1 MLRPFSLLRRSTG
14 IAIAILLVMLVA
26 ASVAQ
31 ANFDTIRAT
40 AGMPFSGV
48 VDSGPSCDPPVTATI
63 HWGDGASS
71 AGTFDASSDT
81 ISGTHTY
88 GAAGTFTGTIDL
100 TGSSTNGCPSQDTF
114 TANVAPA
121 PMFTECPPVG
131 ADSGCQFLITVSNNG
146 NVVQQDPNQGP
157 YENAED
163 ALIGVVNNSSAPIS
177 HMPLS
182 VPGSD
187 LFNFEGDGLCNPS
200 GAGPA
205 APGCVDPG
213 GGTCGAGG
221 TSAICSFPRP
231 AGQPANYTEPGA
243 PTGNTQNGYEG
254 PTTWFSNLKAD
265 TSGGQ
270 VNFSPALQPG
280 QSTYFSLEEPPTS
293 TTIGVGSSPSG
304 VVSSPPKVGTS
315 TASFAGT
322 VNPEG
327 LSTTAFFQYGL
338 DLRYIKLHA
347 SGPNYDHQ
355 TPARLVGSDF
365 NDHLFASQVSGLV
378 PNAIYHVRL
387 VAQNPDGTTFGPDV
401 VFKTDKDGN
410 PGPPTVGKTFNVS
423 ATGLVLIKLHGVF
436 VPLTELRQIPNGT
449 IINALHGTLTLI
461 TAGGT
466 QHATLS
472 TDAKHKK
479 KSKKVKTQ
487 TGKFGGAVF
496 KVTQARSGLATI
508 TLVSN
513 AFKGAPSFA
522 SCKTKKGKAVSAAVS
537 SKTLQLLHSSAHGK
551 FRTKGRY
558 AAATVRGTIWTI
570 ADRCDGT
577 LTHAIKD
584 TVTVS
589 DFVRHKTITL
599 RAGHSYLALA
609 KPKKHK

>member
-1 MLRPFSLLRRSTG
+1 MHRPFSLVRRSTG
-14 IAIAILLVMLVA
+14 VVVAVALVMLFGA
-26 ASVAQ
+26 AAAQ
-31 ANFDTIRAT
+31 ADTIT
-40 AGMPFSGV
+40 AVAGQQFSGV
-48 VDSGPSCDPPVTATI
+48 VDSTPSCTDPTSVMI
-63 HWGDGASS
+63 DWGDTQQSPGTLNASGA
-71 AGTFDASSDT
+71 
-81 ISGTHTY
+81 SGTHTY
-88 GAAGTFTGTIDL
+88 AAKGSFSITIHLVNASDPNC
-100 TGSSTNGCPSQDTF
+100 SDDFS
-114 TANVAPA
+114 TANVLP
-121 PMFTECPPVG
+121 PVMFPQCPPVG
-131 ADSGCQFLITVSNNG
+131 VNSGCQFLISVTNNG
-146 NVVQQDPNQGP
+146 NLVSADPNQGP
-157 YENAED
+157 YENSD
-163 ALIGVVNNSSAPIS
+163 DSLIGVVNNSSSAIS

-187 LFNFEGDGLCNPS
+187 LFGFEGDGICNP
-200 GAGPA
+200 GGGPA
-205 APGCVDPG
+205 APGCADPG
-213 GGTCGAGG
+213 GGTCGSGG
-221 TSAICSFPRP
+221 TSGICSFPRP

-254 PTTWFSNLKAD
+254 PTTWYSNVSVD
-265 TSGGQ
+265 TSAGT

-293 TTIGVGSSPSG
+293 STIGVGSSPTPG
-304 VVSSPPKVGTS
+304 VGSPPKVGTS
-315 TASFAGT
+315 TASFSGT

-327 LSTTAFFQYGL
+327 LPTTAFFQYGL
-338 DLRYIKLHA
+338 DLRYTKLHA

-355 TPARLVGSDF
+355 TPARVLGSDF
-365 NDHLFASQVSGLV
+365 NDHSFTAQVSGLV

-387 VAQNPDGTTFGPDV
+387 VAKNGDGTTFGPDV
-401 VFKTDKDGN
+401 VFKTDKDGV
-410 PGPPTVGKTFNVS
+410 PGPPIAGKSFNVS

-449 IINALHGTLTLI
+449 VINALHGTLTLI

-466 QHATLS
+466 QHSALS
-472 TDAKHKK
+472 TDAKKKK
-479 KSKKVKTQ
+479 KSKVKTQ

-496 KVTQARSGLATI
+496 KVTQTRSGLATI
-508 TLVSN
+508 SLVSN

-522 SCKTKKGKAVSAAVS
+522 SCKTKKGKAVGAAVS

-551 FRTKGRY
+551 FRTKGKY

-584 TVTVS
+584 TVTVN
-589 DFVRHKTITL
+589 DFVRHKTIIL

>member
-1 MLRPFSLLRRSTG
+1 MLIG
-14 IAIAILLVMLVA
+14 A
-26 ASVAQ
+26 AAAQ
-31 ANFDTIRAT
+31 ADSINT
-40 AGMPFSGV
+40 AAGIQFSGV
-48 VDSGPSCDPPVTATI
+48 VDSFPSCTPTSATI
-63 HWGDGASS
+63 DWKDGTPTS
-71 AGTFDASSDT
+71 AGTINPASGA

-88 GAAGTFTGTIDL
+88 TVANTYPGTITLSGPNCVTSGPPITD
-100 TGSSTNGCPSQDTF
+100 NF
-114 TANVAPA
+114 TATVAPA
-121 PMFTECPPVG
+121 PMFTQCPPVG
-131 ADSGCQFLITVSNNG
+131 ADFGCQFLITVSDSG
-146 NVVQQDPNQGP
+146 SVVSGDANQPP
-157 YENAED
+157 YENSD
-163 ALIGVVNNSSAPIS
+163 DSLIGVVNNSSKPIS
-177 HMPLS
+177 HIPLS

-187 LFNFEGDGLCNPS
+187 LFNFEGDGICNP
-200 GAGPA
+200 GVGPA
-205 APGCVDPG
+205 APGCIDPA

-221 TSAICSFPRP
+221 SFICSFPKP
-231 AGQPANYTEPGA
+231 AGQPAGYTEPGA

-254 PTTWFSNLKAD
+254 PTTWYSNVSATD
-265 TSGGQ
+265 TSKGV

-293 TTIGVGSSPSG
+293 TTIGVGSSPTPG
-304 VVSSPPKVGTS
+304 VGSPPKVGTS
-315 TASFAGT
+315 TASFSGT

-338 DLRYIKLHA
+338 DLRYTKLHA

-355 TPARLVGSDF
+355 TPARVVGSDF
-365 NDHLFASQVSGLV
+365 NDHSFTAQVSGLV

-387 VAQNPDGTTFGPDV
+387 VAKNGDGTTFGPDV
-401 VFKTDKDGN
+401 VFKTDKDGV
-410 PGPPTVGKTFNVS
+410 PGPPIAGKSFNVS

-472 TDAKHKK
+472 TNAKGKK

-551 FRTKGRY
+551 FRTKGKY

-584 TVTVS
+584 TVAVS
-589 DFVRHKTITL
+589 DFVRHKTIIL
-599 RAGHSYLALA
+599 RPGHSYLAKA
-609 KPKKHK
+609 KK

>member
-1 MLRPFSLLRRSTG
+1 MLRPFTLLRRST
-14 IAIAILLVMLVA
+14 AIATAIVLVMLVGA
-26 ASVAQ
+26 AAAQ
-31 ANFDTIRAT
+31 ADSINAAAT
-40 AGMPFSGV
+40 VPFSGA
-48 VDSGPSCDPPVTATI
+48 VDSFPSCNAGAAQI
-63 HWGDGASS
+63 NWGDGA
-71 AGTFDASSDT
+71 ASP
-81 ISGTHTY
+81 
-88 GAAGTFTGTIDL
+88 GTIDPTTFAVSGAHTYATPTPAGQPLSGTITL
-100 TGSSTNGCPSQDTF
+100 TGGNCSPSTVNQDSLSAT
-114 TANVAPA
+114 VAPA
-121 PMFTECPPVG
+121 PQFKQCPPVG
-131 ADSGCQFLITVSNNG
+131 VDFGCQFLITVSDSG
-146 NVVQQDPNQGP
+146 TLVQGDANQPP
-157 YENAED
+157 YENSD
-163 ALIGVVNNSSAPIS
+163 DSLIGVVNNSSKPIS

-187 LFNFEGDGLCNPS
+187 LFNFEGDGICNP
-200 GAGPA
+200 GTGPA

-213 GGTCGAGG
+213 GATCGAGG
-221 TSAICSFPRP
+221 TSFICSFPKP
-231 AGQPANYTEPGA
+231 AGQPPGYTEPGA

-254 PTTWFSNLKAD
+254 PTTWYSNVSATD
-265 TSGGQ
+265 TSKGV

-293 TTIGVGSSPSG
+293 TTIGVGSSPTGG
-304 VVSSPPKVGTS
+304 VVSPPKVGTS
-315 TASFAGT
+315 TASFSGT

-327 LSTTAFFQYGL
+327 LQTTAFFQYGL
-338 DLRYIKLHA
+338 DLRYVRPGA

-355 TPARLVGSDF
+355 TTPRLVGSDF
-365 NDHLFASQVSGLV
+365 NDHLFTAQVSALV
-378 PNAIYHVRL
+378 PNAIYHARL
-387 VAQNPDGTTFGPDV
+387 VARNGDGATFGPDV
-401 VFKTDKDGN
+401 VFKTDKNGA

-472 TDAKHKK
+472 TDAKKKK

-496 KVTQARSGLATI
+496 KVTQARSGLATV

-522 SCKTKKGKAVSAAVS
+522 SCKTKKGKAVIAAVS

-551 FRTKGRY
+551 FRTKGKY

-589 DFVRHKTITL
+589 DFVRHKTIIL
-599 RAGHSYLALA
+599 RAGHSYLA
-609 KPKKHK
+609 KKK

>member
-1 MLRPFSLLRRSTG
+1 
-14 IAIAILLVMLVA
+14 MLVGVA
-26 ASVAQ
+26 AARRTRS
-31 ANFDTIRAT
+31 RPT
-40 AGMPFSGV
+40 AVPFSGV
-48 VDSGPSCDPPVTATI
+48 VDSAPRTCNRGVPTQID
-63 HWGDGASS
+63 WGDGTPPSTWAI
-71 AGTFDASSDT
+71 DPSDVRACR
-81 ISGTHTY
+81 GTHTY
-88 GAAGTFTGTIDL
+88 AT
-100 TGSSTNGCPSQDTF
+100 PSKGRLC
-114 TANVAPA
+114 TARSRCGGNAPEHAQPTPSRRPLPPA
-121 PMFTECPPVG
+121 PQFTQCPPVG
-131 ADSGCQFLITVSNNG
+131 VNSGCQFLITVTNNG
-146 NVVQQDPNQGP
+146 NVVSGDPNQGP
-157 YENAED
+157 YENSD
-163 ALIGVVNNSSAPIS
+163 DSLIGVVNNSSSPIS

-182 VPGSD
+182 VPGSV
-187 LFNFEGDGLCNPS
+187 LFGFEGDGICNP

-213 GGTCGAGG
+213 GGTCGSGG
-221 TSAICSFPRP
+221 TSFICSFPRP

-254 PTTWFSNLKAD
+254 PTTWYSNVSVD
-265 TSGGQ
+265 TSRGT

-293 TTIGVGSSPSG
+293 TTIGVGSSPTPG
-304 VVSSPPKVGTS
+304 VGSPPKVGTS
-315 TASFAGT
+315 TASFSGT

-338 DLRYIKLHA
+338 DLRYTKLHA

-355 TPARLVGSDF
+355 TPARVVGSDF
-365 NDHLFASQVSGLV
+365 NDHSFTAQVSGLV

-387 VAQNPDGTTFGPDV
+387 VAKNGDGTTFGPDV
-401 VFKTDKDGN
+401 VFKTDKDGV
-410 PGPPTVGKTFNVS
+410 PGPPIAGKSFNVS

-472 TDAKHKK
+472 TNAKKK

-496 KVTQARSGLATI
+496 KVTQSRSGLATI
-508 TLVSN
+508 SLVSN

-522 SCKTKKGKAVSAAVS
+522 SCKAKKGKAVGAAVS

-551 FRTKGRY
+551 FRTKGKY

-589 DFVRHKTITL
+589 DFVRHKTIIL
-599 RAGHSYLALA
+599 RPGHSYLAKA
-609 KPKKHK
+609 KK

>member
-1 MLRPFSLLRRSTG
+1 MHRPFSLLRRSTG
-14 IAIAILLVMLVA
+14 TVAAVALVMLIGA
-26 ASVAQ
+26 AVAQ
-31 ANFDTIRAT
+31 ADSINAA
-40 AGMPFSGV
+40 AGVPFSGV
-48 VDSGPSCDPPVTATI
+48 VDSFPICNATGAQI
-63 HWGDGASS
+63 NWGDGTSS
-71 AGTFDASSDT
+71 AGSINPTSFA

-88 GAAGTFTGTIDL
+88 GAPSPAGQPFPGMITL
-100 TGSSTNGCPSQDTF
+100 TGGSCNPSAVNQDTLSA
-114 TANVAPA
+114 TVGPA
-121 PMFTECPPVG
+121 PLFTQCPPVG
-131 ADSGCQFLITVSNNG
+131 ADFGCQFLITVSNSG
-146 NVVQQDPNQGP
+146 NTVQSDPNQGP

-163 ALIGVVNNSSAPIS
+163 SLIGVVNNSSKPIS
-177 HMPLS
+177 HIPLS

-187 LFNFEGDGLCNPS
+187 LFNFEGDGICNP
-200 GAGPA
+200 GVGPA

-221 TSAICSFPRP
+221 TSFICSFPKP
-231 AGQPANYTEPGA
+231 PGQPAGYTEPGA

-254 PTTWFSNLKAD
+254 PTTWYSNVSATD
-265 TSGGQ
+265 TSKGV

-293 TTIGVGSSPSG
+293 TTIGVGSSPTG
-304 VVSSPPKVGTS
+304 GATSPPKVGTS
-315 TASFAGT
+315 TATFSGT
-322 VNPEG
+322 INPEG
-327 LSTTAFFQYGL
+327 LATTAFFQYGL
-338 DLRYIKLHA
+338 DLRYVKLHA

-355 TPARLVGSDF
+355 TPPQLVGSDF
-365 NDHLFASQVSGLV
+365 NDHLFTAQVKGLV

-387 VAQNPDGTTFGPDV
+387 VAKNGDGTTFGPDV
-401 VFKTDKDGN
+401 VFKTDKDGA
-410 PGPPTVGKTFNVS
+410 PGPPIAGKSFNVS

-449 IINALHGTLTLI
+449 VINALHGTLTLI

-466 QHATLS
+466 QHSTLS
-472 TDAKHKK
+472 TDAKKKK
-479 KSKKVKTQ
+479 KSKVKTQ

-508 TLVSN
+508 SLVSN

-522 SCKTKKGKAVSAAVS
+522 SCKAKKGKAVGAAVS

-551 FRTKGRY
+551 FRTKGKY

-584 TVTVS
+584 SVTVS
-589 DFVRHKTITL
+589 DFVRHKTIIL
-599 RAGHSYLALA
+599 RPGHSYLAKA
-609 KPKKHK
+609 KK

>member
-1 MLRPFSLLRRSTG
+1 MGVRGMHRPFSLLRRSTG
-14 IAIAILLVMLVA
+14 MAIAIVLVMLVGA
-26 ASVAQ
+26 AAAQ
-31 ANFDTIRAT
+31 ADTIT
-40 AGMPFSGV
+40 AIAGQQFSGV
-48 VDSGPSCDPPVTATI
+48 VDSTPSCTNPTSDMI
-63 HWGDGASS
+63 DWGDNTPQSTGTLSAS
-71 AGTFDASSDT
+71 GV
-81 ISGTHTY
+81 SGTHTY
-88 GAAGTFTGTIDL
+88 ATKGTFSITIHL
-100 TGSSTNGCPSQDTF
+100 ANPSGGNCFDDF
-114 TANVAPA
+114 STANVLP
-121 PMFTECPPVG
+121 PVVFSQCPPVG
-131 ADSGCQFLITVSNNG
+131 ADSGCQFLITVSNSG
-146 NVVQQDPNQGP
+146 NTVQSDPNQGP

-163 ALIGVVNNSSAPIS
+163 SLIGVVNTSSKPIS
-177 HMPLS
+177 HIPLS

-187 LFNFEGDGLCNPS
+187 LFNFEGDGICNP
-200 GAGPA
+200 GVGPA

-221 TSAICSFPRP
+221 TSFVCSFPKP
-231 AGQPANYTEPGA
+231 PGQPAGYTEPGA

-254 PTTWFSNLKAD
+254 PTTWYSNVSATD
-265 TSGGQ
+265 TSKGV

-293 TTIGVGSSPSG
+293 TTIGVGSSPTG
-304 VVSSPPKVGTS
+304 GTVSPPKVGTS
-315 TASFAGT
+315 SASFSGT

-338 DLRYIKLHA
+338 DLRYTKLHA

-355 TPARLVGSDF
+355 TPARVVGSDF
-365 NDHLFASQVSGLV
+365 NDHSFTAQVSGLV

-387 VAQNPDGTTFGPDV
+387 VAKNGDGTTFGPDV
-401 VFKTDKDGN
+401 VFKTDKDGV
-410 PGPPTVGKTFNVS
+410 PGPPIAGKSFNVS

-466 QHATLS
+466 QHSTLS
-472 TDAKHKK
+472 TDAKKKK
-479 KSKKVKTQ
+479 KSKVKTQ

-508 TLVSN
+508 SLVSN

-522 SCKTKKGKAVSAAVS
+522 SCKAKKGKAVGAAVS

-551 FRTKGRY
+551 FRTKGKY

-589 DFVRHKTITL
+589 DFVRHKTIIL
-599 RAGHSYLALA
+599 RPGHSYLAKA
-609 KPKKHK
+609 KK

>member
-1 MLRPFSLLRRSTG
+1 M
-14 IAIAILLVMLVA
+14 
-26 ASVAQ
+26 
-31 ANFDTIRAT
+31 
-40 AGMPFSGV
+40 
-48 VDSGPSCDPPVTATI
+48 
-63 HWGDGASS
+63 
-71 AGTFDASSDT
+71 
-81 ISGTHTY
+81 
-88 GAAGTFTGTIDL
+88 
-100 TGSSTNGCPSQDTF
+100 
-114 TANVAPA
+114 
-121 PMFTECPPVG
+121 G
-131 ADSGCQFLITVSNNG
+131 ADFGCQFLITVSNSG
-146 NVVQQDPNQGP
+146 NTVQSDPNQGP
-157 YENAED
+157 YENAD
-163 ALIGVVNNSSAPIS
+163 DSLIGVVNNSSKPIS

-187 LFNFEGDGLCNPS
+187 LFNFEGDGICNP
-200 GAGPA
+200 GVGPA
-205 APGCVDPG
+205 APGCVDPN

-221 TSAICSFPRP
+221 TSFICSFPKP
-231 AGQPANYTEPGA
+231 PGQPAGYTEPGA
-243 PTGNTQNGYEG
+243 PSGNTQNGYEG
-254 PTTWFSNLKAD
+254 PTTWYSNVSLTD
-265 TSGGQ
+265 TSKGV

-293 TTIGVGSSPSG
+293 TTIGVGSSPTPG
-304 VVSSPPKVGTS
+304 GSSPPKVGTS
-315 TASFAGT
+315 TASFSGT

-338 DLRYIKLHA
+338 DLRYSKLHA

-355 TPARLVGSDF
+355 TPAQLVGSDF
-365 NDHLFASQVSGLV
+365 NDHVFTAQVKGLV

-387 VAQNPDGTTFGPDV
+387 VAKNADGTSFGPDV
-401 VFKTDKDGN
+401 VFKTDKDGA
-410 PGPPTVGKTFNVS
+410 PGPPIAGKTFNVS

-449 IINALHGTLTLI
+449 VINALHGTLTLI

-472 TDAKHKK
+472 TNAKKK

-496 KVTQARSGLATI
+496 KVTQSRSGLATV

-522 SCKTKKGKAVSAAVS
+522 SCKAKKGRAATAAVS

-551 FRTKGRY
+551 FRTKGKY

-584 TVTVS
+584 TVTVN
-589 DFVRHKTITL
+589 DFVRHKTIIL
-599 RAGHSYLALA
+599 RPGHSYLA
-609 KPKKHK
+609 KKKK